1 MNEVTI
7 VAVYT
12 RVSTDKEDQANSLE
26 TQKHFFE
33 SKIKENENW
42 QLYKIYTDEGVSGT
56 STEKRNAFN
65 AMIHDAELG
74 RFDLI
79 LTKEVSRFARNT
91 VDVLNY
97 TRELKKIGVGVYF
110 LNDSINT
117 LDNDGELRLSIMS
130 SIAQEESRK
139 TSERV
144 KFGQHE
150 RMKQGVVF
158 GRDMLGYD
166 VRGGKLYLNDEGAE
180 VVKKIFNKYTV
191 EGKGTHVI
199 ARELTNEGILSLNPD
214 GSVKNGHS
222 WSAGTI
228 IKILRNEKY
237 VGDLCQHKTIT
248 TSCLTHKKKYNRGE
262 QDFVYIRD
270 HHPDIAIIDRDL
282 WDRTQAELERR
293 KMTDEQRQ
301 KYSNRYWASGKIFC
315 GECGDS
321 YIHNML
327 RRKDGSQYST
337 WKCFTNNHYGHKKV
351 VKGKTIGCDSFVLNG
366 QVLNVCMDYILSF
379 ILKDKEILIK
389 RMKREIKAV
398 LERRTPSGNKDK
410 ILQKISSFEDKI
422 TRLIDLKLDG
432 QITSEEMKLAKEKYN
447 KNIEVLKIQLDNI
460 IREEENNQN
469 EAARIEGI
477 IAEIRKL
484 LDFDISCARDELYK
498 SVTNKIVVYNEKTL
512 LVYLNCLPTPIKLK
526 YHTHGKMDTYTVDI
540 TEFGLYD
547 EAAQ

>member
-65 AMIHDAELG
+65 AMIHDAESG

-180 VVKKIFNKYTV
+180 VVKKIFNKYT
-191 EGKGTHVI
+191 K
-199 ARELTNEGILSLNPD
+199 NMIL
-214 GSVKNGHS
+214 
-222 WSAGTI
+222 
-228 IKILRNEKY
+228 
-237 VGDLCQHKTIT
+237 
-248 TSCLTHKKKYNRGE
+248 
-262 QDFVYIRD
+262 
-270 HHPDIAIIDRDL
+270 
-282 WDRTQAELERR
+282 
-293 KMTDEQRQ
+293 
-301 KYSNRYWASGKIFC
+301 
-315 GECGDS
+315 
-321 YIHNML
+321 
-327 RRKDGSQYST
+327 
-337 WKCFTNNHYGHKKV
+337 
-351 VKGKTIGCDSFVLNG
+351 
-366 QVLNVCMDYILSF
+366 DYITF
-379 ILKDKEILIK
+379 YYIK
-389 RMKREIKAV
+389 
-398 LERRTPSGNKDK
+398 
-410 ILQKISSFEDKI
+410 
-422 TRLIDLKLDG
+422 
-432 QITSEEMKLAKEKYN
+432 Y
-447 KNIEVLKIQLDNI
+447 
-460 IREEENNQN
+460 
-469 EAARIEGI
+469 
-477 IAEIRKL
+477 
-484 LDFDISCARDELYK
+484 
-498 SVTNKIVVYNEKTL
+498 
-512 LVYLNCLPTPIKLK
+512 
-526 YHTHGKMDTYTVDI
+526 
-540 TEFGLYD
+540 
-547 EAAQ
+547 

>member
-1 MNEVTI
+1 MKLRLLQFIQESALIKKIRQIPLKLKNI
-7 VAVYT
+7 F
-12 RVSTDKEDQANSLE
+12 L
-26 TQKHFFE
+26 E

-65 AMIHDAELG
+65 AMINDAELG

-199 ARELTNEGILSLNPD
+199 ARELTDEGIYLLTPTEALKTD
-214 GSVKNGHS
+214 T
-222 WSAGTI
+222 AGVRVR
-228 IKILRNEKY
+228 L
-237 VGDLCQHKTIT
+237 
-248 TSCLTHKKKYNRGE
+248 
-262 QDFVYIRD
+262 
-270 HHPDIAIIDRDL
+270 
-282 WDRTQAELERR
+282 
-293 KMTDEQRQ
+293 
-301 KYSNRYWASGKIFC
+301 
-315 GECGDS
+315 
-321 YIHNML
+321 
-327 RRKDGSQYST
+327 
-337 WKCFTNNHYGHKKV
+337 
-351 VKGKTIGCDSFVLNG
+351 
-366 QVLNVCMDYILSF
+366 
-379 ILKDKEILIK
+379 LK
-389 RMKREIKAV
+389 
-398 LERRTPSGNKDK
+398 
-410 ILQKISSFEDKI
+410 F
-422 TRLIDLKLDG
+422 
-432 QITSEEMKLAKEKYN
+432 
-447 KNIEVLKIQLDNI
+447 
-460 IREEENNQN
+460 
-469 EAARIEGI
+469 
-477 IAEIRKL
+477 
-484 LDFDISCARDELYK
+484 
-498 SVTNKIVVYNEKTL
+498 
-512 LVYLNCLPTPIKLK
+512 
-526 YHTHGKMDTYTVDI
+526 
-540 TEFGLYD
+540 
-547 EAAQ
+547 